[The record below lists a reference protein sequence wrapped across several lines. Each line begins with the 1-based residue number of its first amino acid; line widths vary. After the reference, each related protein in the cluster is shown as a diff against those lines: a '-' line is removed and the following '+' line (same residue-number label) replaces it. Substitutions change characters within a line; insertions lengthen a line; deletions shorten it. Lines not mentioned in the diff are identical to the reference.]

1 MRSQTAKIAIVSSLF
16 MSMMP
21 MLLWGKGVSLDA
33 TRIIY
38 PQGEKSVSVTIK
50 NSDPQ
55 VTYLSRSFIADEREK
70 PNKSFEV
77 TPPVF
82 KITPGMKQD
91 VRIISK
97 NSALPADRETLFYFH
112 TTMIAGQNEQVEGDA
127 LNIGYDHVLKMF
139 YRPKNLGMTS
149 AKAQESLKFSVKG
162 SALNVSNDSPYYINL
177 AQIKINNQR
186 IDMSMA
192 KGNTMIPPFS
202 SISYPLSSSVK
213 TGMVTWRVITDL
225 GGTNEFN
232 IKI

>member
-1 MRSQTAKIAIVSSLF
+1 
-16 MSMMP
+16 
-21 MLLWGKGVSLDA
+21 
-33 TRIIY
+33 
-38 PQGEKSVSVTIK
+38 
-50 NSDPQ
+50 
-55 VTYLSRSFIADEREK
+55 
-70 PNKSFEV
+70 
-77 TPPVF
+77 
-82 KITPGMKQD
+82 
-91 VRIISK
+91 
-97 NSALPADRETLFYFH
+97 
-112 TTMIAGQNEQVEGDA
+112 
-127 LNIGYDHVLKMF
+127 
-139 YRPKNLGMTS
+139 MTS